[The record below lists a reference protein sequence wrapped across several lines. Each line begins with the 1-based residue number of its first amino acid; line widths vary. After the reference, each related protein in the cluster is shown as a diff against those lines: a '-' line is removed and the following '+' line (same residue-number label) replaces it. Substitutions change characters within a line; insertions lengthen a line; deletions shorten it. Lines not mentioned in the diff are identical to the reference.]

1 MSYSRFTL
9 LVTFDPHLHILRS
22 WQNIAIGCVEMAI
35 PNIVGIALGMA
46 LLSSSVHELYAI
58 YAFGDL

>member
-22 WQNIAIGCVEMAI
+22 WQSIAIVSVGTAI
-35 PNIVGIALGMA
+35 RNLVGIALGMA
-46 LLSSSVHELYAI
+46 LLTSSVHELFAI

>member
-9 LVTFDPHLHILRS
+9 LVTFDFHLHILRS
-22 WQNIAIGCVEMAI
+22 WQSIAIGCVETAV
-35 PNIVGIALGMA
+35 PNLVGIALGMT
-46 LLSSSVHELYAI
+46 LLSLSVHEVFTI